1 MAATA
6 AARAGGALSLTVVL
20 LGSPVAAFAA
30 TDAPSAPTVVSTV
43 ADR

>member
-20 LGSPVAAFAA
+20 LGTPVAAFAG
-30 TDAPSAPTVVSTV
+30 TDVPTAPTVVTSV